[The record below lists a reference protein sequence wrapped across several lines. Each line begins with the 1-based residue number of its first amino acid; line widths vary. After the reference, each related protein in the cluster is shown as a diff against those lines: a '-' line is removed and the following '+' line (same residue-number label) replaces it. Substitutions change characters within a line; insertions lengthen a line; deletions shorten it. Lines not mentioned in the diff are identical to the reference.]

1 MPAPSARDS
10 PLRLVAAAASFSASS
25 LLLTLNS
32 NQLQVTGK
40 PPRTLECL
48 GCRTRWPLACCA
60 ADASRQP
67 DLLAGQPCQP
77 TAQGAGPTLTGPPP
91 ARAPARPPAH
101 PPEATS
107 CACAAR
113 VFMPP
118 SLHGP
123 LPHSGQRAHA
133 AAIQEALLPYFD
145 SPADLLAADKAM
157 HQGDLAK
164 YGEMVTPGTRLA
176 PAVQTDANAPPH
188 VAVWL
193 GRTGGDRAP
202 PSQLDRAHANY
213 TSACSQAQRLR

>member
-107 CACAAR
+107 CACAALYL
-113 VFMPP
+113 VLVLG
-118 SLHGP
+118 SLLYRGT
-123 LPHSGQRAHA
+123 R
-133 AAIQEALLPYFD
+133 QEALLPYFD